1 MDYKNKCQFTVA
13 HILSERHD
21 SNSISYWLTEWSRT
35 NIVLPKIVVTDQSL
49 ALMMA
54 VVKSFTQYSSLSKYL
69 SVCSLL
75 ILKIPSEV
83 PSCML
88 RNDFNHVMH
97 LISSWSEIK
106 SCKFRIKNV
115 YLRSIGLLIASTD
128 FDDIKYILRNIF
140 IVALSE
146 EDGMNSNGV
155 PNPCQNAK
163 NYLKERIST
172 HNIMIDINEH
182 E

>member
-1 MDYKNKCQFTVA
+1 MISGRESSPIFLYEISVMDFKNKCKFTAA

-49 ALMMA
+49 MMA

-69 SVCSLL
+69 SVCSSL
-75 ILKIPSEV
+75 ILKTPSEV
-83 PSCML
+83 PIGML

-106 SCKFRIKNV
+106 SCKFRIKKF

-146 EDGMNSNGV
+146 EDGMNSN
-155 PNPCQNAK
+155 
-163 NYLKERIST
+163 
-172 HNIMIDINEH
+172 
-182 E
+182 